1 MRKNKV
7 IGFGFLTIAFV
18 FFCNPNFNV
27 FDILPDCF
35 ACIFV
40 AAAISRLG
48 DLCDDLGEAKRAFIT
63 LFWINLSKLPSL
75 ILVVYIAGSNM
86 NEGTMWLLLAF
97 CYGVADAVFTV
108 RAFNLLFD
116 GLAYLGTRNNGGEFL
131 YHRVVRAEKEIKLKN
146 GKTKVRPARIWRLEN
161 LSGFTSLFIIV
172 KSACST
178 VPEFLRIYKTDE
190 INNFGYAYAEF
201 IPHLYVLF
209 GVVSTVFAVVWAS
222 KMLGYV
228 KDMKRHGDFWSQM
241 GEKYNAVV
249 LPRHGIFIMRY
260 VNVFAIIISAAAFFS
275 VDLYLDEIN
284 VIPDFISAALFFA
297 AAFVIGKYSQGAMAL
312 KITSVIYFITSV
324 FTFGSMIMFKTGM
337 FSSFGYYYKN
347 VHSIDAARELYTV
360 YAAANAVSQI
370 AFVAVMMCVA
380 AVMMRIVRA
389 HTGINTLTGAS
400 NSSRPLEKVYAAR
413 IMRMRVI
420 SVVAAVMS
428 VLYFCL
434 IVYAERVPLRDD
446 RFAYMPKF
454 EFVWMIDFVIGL
466 IYAIHASN
474 LLSDLVS
481 EVKYK
486 YKYE

>member
-7 IGFGFLTIAFV
+7 IGFGLLTVAFI

-35 ACIFV
+35 ACLFV
-40 AAAISRLG
+40 AAAISRIG

-63 LFWINLSKLPSL
+63 LFWINLSKLPAL
-75 ILVVYIAGSNM
+75 VLVVYIAGSNM

-116 GLAYLGTRNNGGEFL
+116 GLAYLGTRNDGGEFL
-131 YHRVVRAEKEIKLKN
+131 YHRVLRPEKEIKFKN
-146 GKTKVRPARIWRLEN
+146 GKTKVRPARIFRLEN

-172 KSACST
+172 KSVCST
-178 VPEFLRIYKTDE
+178 LPEFMRIYRTDE
-190 INNFGYAYAEF
+190 INNFGYAYADF
-201 IPHLYVLF
+201 IPHLYVIF
-209 GVVSTVFAVVWAS
+209 GIVATAFAVVWAT
-222 KMLGYV
+222 KMLRYV
-228 KDMKRHGDFWSQM
+228 ADMKRHGDFWLQIA
-241 GEKYNAVV
+241 EKYRKVV
-249 LPRHGIFIMRY
+249 LPRRGIFIMRY
-260 VNVFAIIISAAAFFS
+260 VNVFAIILSAAVFFS

-284 VIPDFISAALFFA
+284 VLPDFISAILFFA
-297 AAFVIGKYSQGAMAL
+297 AACVVSKYSGGAASL
-312 KITSVIYFITSV
+312 KVTSVIYFITSA
-324 FTFGSMIMFKTGM
+324 FTFVAMIMFKTGM

-347 VHSIDAARELYTV
+347 VHSVDAARELYTL
-360 YAAANAVSQI
+360 YAVSNAVSQI
-370 AFVAVMMCVA
+370 AFVAVMMSAA

-400 NSSRPLEKVYAAR
+400 SSSRPFERVYAAR

-420 SVVAAVMS
+420 SAVAAIMS
-428 VLYFCL
+428 VLYFYL
-434 IVYAERVPLRDD
+434 IVYAERVPLRDG
-446 RFAYMPKF
+446 RFAYMPRF
-454 EFVWMIDFVIGL
+454 EIVWMIDFVVGM

-474 LLSDLVS
+474 LASDLVS